1 MSGVAAWQRS
11 LHAECEAV
19 TKAVLWDL
27 GGVILRTEDR
37 RPRAAWEARL
47 GLQEGE
53 LDRLVFGGEMGRRA
67 ALGQAEVEQ
76 VWQWVGE
83 QLGLAPDNLER
94 LRHDFWRGDRLDG
107 ELTQFIRGL
116 RRNHRSALLSN
127 AWPGMRQ
134 MIEGE
139 WAISDCFDQLFISA
153 ELGLA
158 KPDPRIFRLA
168 LERLGIPA
176 VQAIFVDDF
185 SENVEAAIALG
196 LHAIRFVTPGQ
207 TMQEVRQQLAAG
219 A

>member
-1 MSGVAAWQRS
+1 MI
-11 LHAECEAV
+11 E
-19 TKAVLWDL
+19 AVLWDL

-37 RPRAAWEARL
+37 RPRAAWEGRL

-67 ALGQAEVEQ
+67 ALGQARVEQ

-83 QLGLAPDNLER
+83 RLGLAPDELER

-107 ELTQFIRGL
+107 ELIEFIRGL
-116 RRNHRSALLSN
+116 RRDHRSALLSN

-139 WAISDCFDQLFISA
+139 WAIGDCFDQLFISA

-168 LERLGIPA
+168 LQRLGIPA
-176 VQAIFVDDF
+176 DQAIFVDDF
-185 SENVEAAIALG
+185 SENVEAAAALG
-196 LHAIRFVTPGQ
+196 LHAVRFVTPGQ
-207 TMQEVRQQLAAG
+207 TMQELRQQLAG
-219 A
+219 GG